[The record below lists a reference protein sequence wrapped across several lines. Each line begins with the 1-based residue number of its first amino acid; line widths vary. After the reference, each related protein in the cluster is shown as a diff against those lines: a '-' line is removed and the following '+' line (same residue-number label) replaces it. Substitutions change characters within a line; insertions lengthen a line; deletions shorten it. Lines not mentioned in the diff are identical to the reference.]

1 MSVFKPVQN
10 KNNIV
15 NNKSLGIRHYSPI
28 KLLVESRRIE
38 PFEHSTSSENETL
51 LLVLD
56 CLLDDDNDDIVED
69 DDDVLSGLVGTTT
82 GDS

>member
-1 MSVFKPVQN
+1 M
-10 KNNIV
+10 
-15 NNKSLGIRHYSPI
+15 
-28 KLLVESRRIE
+28 VESRRIE

-56 CLLDDDNDDIVED
+56 CLLDDDNEDIVE